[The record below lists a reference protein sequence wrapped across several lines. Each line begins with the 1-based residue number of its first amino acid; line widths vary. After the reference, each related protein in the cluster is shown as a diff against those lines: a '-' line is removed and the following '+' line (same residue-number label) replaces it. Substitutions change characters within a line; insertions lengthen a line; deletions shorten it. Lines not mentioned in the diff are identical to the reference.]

1 MKNLKLIVCIL
12 IILFKT
18 GNLFSDNN
26 IFNVNNI
33 EINKDISD
41 KNEDLTNLA
50 FKNGFKELTNR
61 LLLEKD
67 FKNVSSTSLKVIK
80 TLISYYQVI
89 EDNNKDKD
97 NNLNINIFFDKEK
110 IHNFFYERNILYS
123 DVKNTEVL
131 FFPLLIYKDE
141 YFVYSKNY
149 FYNNWIRNDQKN
161 LIQYVLPVESIES
174 IQSIELNKNT
184 IFELNISNFFKEYNN
199 ENMTFAIIEKNDNEA
214 KIFLINS
221 VSNKKL
227 NKTLIVKREKLN
239 QQNFNDKIILNT
251 KKIIK
256 DIIKSQNLIDVR
268 TPSFLNVELKI
279 NKENNLFELGN
290 RLNQIDL
297 IETFYIQ
304 KLTKDYAFVKIK
316 YLGKVTKII
325 DKLKKEKINL
335 KMKNGQWQISII

>member
-1 MKNLKLIVCIL
+1 MKNLKLIICIL

-41 KNEDLTNLA
+41 KNEDLANLA

-67 FKNVSSTSLKVIK
+67 FENVSSTSLEVIK
-80 TLISYYQVI
+80 TLISYYQII
-89 EDNNKDKD
+89 ENNNKDKN
-97 NNLNINIFFDKEK
+97 NNLNINIFFDKDK
-110 IHNFFYERNILYS
+110 IHNFFYQRNILYS
-123 DVKNTEVL
+123 DVKNSEVL

-141 YFVYSKNY
+141 YLVYSKNY
-149 FYNNWIRNDQKN
+149 FYDNWIKNDQKN

-221 VSNKKL
+221 VSDKKL

-239 QQNFNDKIILNT
+239 QQNFNDKIILDT

-256 DIIKSQNLIDVR
+256 DLIKSQNLIDVR

-279 NKENNLFELGN
+279 NRKNNLFELGN
-290 RLNQIDL
+290 RLSQIDL

>member
-1 MKNLKLIVCIL
+1 MKNLKLIICIL

-41 KNEDLTNLA
+41 KNEDLANLA
-50 FKNGFKELTNR
+50 FKNGFKKLTNR

-67 FKNVSSTSLKVIK
+67 FKNVSNTSLEVIK

-89 EDNNKDKD
+89 ENNNKDKN
-97 NNLNINIFFDKEK
+97 NNLNINIFFDKDK

-131 FFPLLIYKDE
+131 FFPLLIHKDE

-149 FYNNWIRNDQKN
+149 FYDNWIRNDQKN

-174 IQSIELNKNT
+174 IQNIKLNKNT

-221 VSNKKL
+221 VSDKKL

-239 QQNFNDKIILNT
+239 QQNFNEKIILET

-256 DIIKSQNLIDVR
+256 DLIKSQNLIDVR

-279 NKENNLFELGN
+279 NRKNNLFELGN
-290 RLNQIDL
+290 RLDQIDL

-304 KLTKDYAFVKIK
+304 KLTKDYASVKIK

>member
-1 MKNLKLIVCIL
+1 MKNLKLIICIL

-41 KNEDLTNLA
+41 KNEDLANLA

-67 FKNVSSTSLKVIK
+67 FENVSSTSLEVIK
-80 TLISYYQVI
+80 TLISYYQII
-89 EDNNKDKD
+89 ENNNKDKN
-97 NNLNINIFFDKEK
+97 NNLNINIFFDKDK
-110 IHNFFYERNILYS
+110 IHNFFYQRNILYS
-123 DVKNTEVL
+123 DVKNSEVL

-149 FYNNWIRNDQKN
+149 FYDNWIKNDQKN

-221 VSNKKL
+221 VSDKKL

-239 QQNFNDKIILNT
+239 QQNFNDKIILDT

-256 DIIKSQNLIDVR
+256 DLIKSQNLIDVR

-279 NKENNLFELGN
+279 NRKNNLFELGN
-290 RLNQIDL
+290 RLSQIDL